1 MLQKMSGLSQNSQ
14 VQRNPKLL
22 ANQMDGEIVMMSI
35 DNGEY
40 YGLDEVGSR
49 IWELM
54 ETPVT
59 VHNLVEQLMN
69 EFDVDYDDCLR
80 DTQEFLE
87 DLLEKDLVLVKNE
100 PA

>member
-1 MLQKMSGLSQNSQ
+1 MPVLNIDSL

-49 IWELM
+49 IWEIM
-54 ETPVT
+54 ENPVSI
-59 VHNLVEQLMN
+59 HNLVEQLMA
-69 EFDVDYDDCLR
+69 EFEVDYDDCLR
-80 DTQEFLE
+80 DTKEFLE
-87 DLLEKDLVLVKNE
+87 DLLNKDLVLVKNE
-100 PA
+100 SA

>member
-1 MLQKMSGLSQNSQ
+1 MPRLNKDSQ

-54 ETPVT
+54 EKPVSI
-59 VHNLVEQLMN
+59 HNLVEQLMA

-87 DLLEKDLVLVKNE
+87 DLFDKDLVLVKNE

>member
-1 MLQKMSGLSQNSQ
+1 MPRLNKDSQ

-35 DNGEY
+35 ANGEY

-54 ETPVT
+54 EKPVSID
-59 VHNLVEQLMN
+59 NLVEQLMA
-69 EFDVDYDDCLR
+69 EFDVDYDGCLR

-87 DLLEKDLVLVKNE
+87 DLLDKDLVLVKNE